1 MPIIVVS
8 ARGQE
13 EHKIAALDGGA
24 NDYVTKPFVAGEL
37 LARIRVALRNRPD
50 EEDEPTGYVMVGNLT
65 VDFDMRRVTVSGVE
79 VSVTPTEYRL
89 LGMLILAAGRVLT
102 HRQLLCCTDHN
113 CTIDEPDACADGS
126 ERPILASNYDQSCT
140 TDTDC
145 MAIGEGNACSLVG
158 PCPSAAI
165 NKGAYSQYQSDVA
178 QTPCYGLSGCPS
190 GSGPCCRHGTCGLN
204 AACYSAADT
213 LPACADAGG
222 TCQPF
227 VSGCGSMGAGPPDA
241 CAYSDETCCLQ

>member
-1 MPIIVVS
+1 MCFMTRILCAGMAAAMALTDLAACSSVGS
-8 ARGQE
+8 GQPD
-13 EHKIAALDGGA
+13 AAAPGDGGA
-24 NDYVTKPFVAGEL
+24 SDAGVGAPADASAGDTGVA
-37 LARIRVALRNRPD
+37 ACSSPQD
-50 EEDEPTGYVMVGNLT
+50 CPMH
-65 VDFDMRRVTVSGVE
+65 
-79 VSVTPTEYRL
+79 
-89 LGMLILAAGRVLT
+89 LGP
-102 HRQLLCCTDHN
+102 QLYCCTDHN

-165 NKGAYSQYQSDVA
+165 NKGAYSQYQSDIA